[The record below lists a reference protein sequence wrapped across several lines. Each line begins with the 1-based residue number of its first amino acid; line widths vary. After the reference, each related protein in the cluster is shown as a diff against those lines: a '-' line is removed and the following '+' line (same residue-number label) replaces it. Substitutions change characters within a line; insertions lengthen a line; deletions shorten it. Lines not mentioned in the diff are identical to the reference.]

1 MSKQNT
7 TKHKTLSKN
16 DLVEYEITFA
26 NDILEDEFYGQRKIM
41 FKKGD
46 TQIIHKNVYD
56 KLMKGEKIV
65 ISRTLGHGVSKAYML
80 LMYRAPT
87 AYVYTLDDISSI
99 IELKTVVQ
107 RKLIY
112 LTQI

>member
-16 DLVEYEITFA
+16 NLVEYEITFA

-65 ISRTLGHGVSKAYML
+65 ISRIRGHGAS
-80 LMYRAPT
+80 T
-87 AYVYTLDDISSI
+87 AHVYSLDDISSI

-112 LTQI
+112 LTQIQ